1 MKILMIAP
9 ACDGEDVGEAWVAF
23 QWAKLA
29 VGALRPHTSDHLQ
42 AWPHAAGAS
51 ALGCP
56 RQSSGRS
63 RPESAGSSA

>member
-29 VGALRPHTSDHLQ
+29 
-42 AWPHAAGAS
+42 
-51 ALGCP
+51 
-56 RQSSGRS
+56 
-63 RPESAGSSA
+63 SSASNSHS